1 MVHQDGF
8 QVPQT
13 FPLCQLRVY
22 HYAEL
27 IPTGKGLDILVSVIF
42 LDDSVEHILRNIA
55 EELTEDV
62 TALVHFADILLLD
75 QNLSRKIKF
84 QNHRGIFS
92 LVKHINCQLFTSTNF
107 VRLLDSSEINYSVGA
122 LIASNSEL

>member
-8 QVPQT
+8 QIFQAFT
-13 FPLCQLRVY
+13 FGQLCVH

-27 IPTGKGLDILVSVIF
+27 IPTGEGFDVLVSIVL
-42 LDDSVEHILRNIA
+42 LDDSVKYILRHIA

-62 TALVHFADILLLD
+62 TALVHFAIRPKS
-75 QNLSRKIKF
+75 QHEIKF

-92 LVKHINCQLFTSTNF
+92 CIKKFIFNDL
-107 VRLLDSSEINYSVGA
+107 Y
-122 LIASNSEL
+122 

>member
-8 QVPQT
+8 QVPQS
-13 FPLCQLRVY
+13 FPFCQLGVY

-27 IPTGKGLDILVSVIF
+27 IPTGKRLDVLISVVF
-42 LDDSVEHILRNIA
+42 LNDSVKHILRHKA

-84 QNHRGIFS
+84 QNHRGIFL
-92 LVKHINCQLFTSTNF
+92 LVKHINCQLFTLTNF
-107 VRLLDSSEINYSVGA
+107 VRLLDSSEFHIIVFR
-122 LIASNSEL
+122 